1 MKMLTMWKVAILEEG
16 IPYLSFPRLHNLLL
30 LLPLFH
36 LVGKEWSS
44 VNHLQNLWFSKNKLL
59 KPSSKSLV
67 VKEWNS
73 ENQIKILLWIITK
86 LTLQPFSGSFQDLD
100 PTDCSNII
108 TMIDYHHYHD
118 YHIAQKRWLIITS
131 PLISSARLGLRSEP
145 STWNF
150 KRLCDWN
157 HYNFAILVKSITA
170 TEFFTW

>member
-16 IPYLSFPRLHNLLL
+16 ISYLSFSRLHNLLL

-36 LVGKEWSS
+36 LVGKEWFS
-44 VNHLQNLWFSKNKLL
+44 VNNLQNLWLSRNEILRTIF
-59 KPSSKSLV
+59 
-67 VKEWNS
+67 
-73 ENQIKILLWIITK
+73 KILLWIITK

-100 PTDCSNII
+100 PADCSNII

-118 YHIAQKRWLIITS
+118 YHIAQKGWLIITS

-145 STWNF
+145 STWKF

-157 HYNFAILVKSITA
+157 HYNFVILVKSITA
-170 TEFFTW
+170 IEFFTW